1 MSARAHES
9 APLGR
14 SAAAVEGLRR
24 VHLGMID
31 AVLAG
36 EGLARVAA
44 LAARELGGAVAIV
57 LPAVDVAVAAPRLG
71 DDRLAAVGRYVTERV
86 LGRPAE
92 VPAELVAEVA
102 VVSGDQ
108 RLGSVALLDA
118 RPARHAREILQLAA
132 LAALTAVALEQGASL
147 TQRHARARLLE
158 DLRSAPAR
166 PAGEVIA
173 RARRLGCDLSE
184 GASALCVRP
193 VPGDAERVLAVIAQD
208 LPGALAVSRGDHVE
222 ALLPAPPG
230 SARVTTDA
238 AARRLA
244 ERLRRRAPTGLAPF
258 ERDAGDL
265 PRALRVA
272 ELVLVLGEREGLEL
286 DELLSGSWRMLLRV
300 AVGDPPQLEAL
311 VDSTVGPALARDRT
325 SVAELLDTL
334 RAYLDQGA
342 NMNATAAAIYAHRH
356 TIAHR
361 LGRVRELTGHDPQ
374 TPRGQA
380 QLTLGLQALATRDAA
395 AALPSSTSPPTGR
408 RAAEP
413 EVQPT
418 SAARR

>member
-1 MSARAHES
+1 MSAS
-9 APLGR
+9 AGEPAAQER
-14 SAAAVEGLRR
+14 SAAVVGGLRR
-24 VHLGMID
+24 IHLGMID
-31 AVLAG
+31 AVLAS
-36 EGLARVAA
+36 EGFARVAA

-57 LPAVDVAVAAPRLG
+57 LPAVDVAVLEPQLGEQRLPAL
-71 DDRLAAVGRYVTERV
+71 RHYVTER
-86 LGRPAE
+86 LIGRPAK
-92 VPAELVAEVA
+92 VPAGLAAEVA
-102 VVSGDQ
+102 VRSGEE

-118 RPARHAREILQLAA
+118 QPARHAREILQLAA
-132 LAALTAVALEQGASL
+132 LAALTAVTLEQGASV
-147 TQRHARARLLE
+147 TQRHARASLLE
-158 DLRSAPAR
+158 DLRGASTP

-173 RARRLGCDLSE
+173 RAKRLGCDLSE

-193 VPGDAERVLAVIAQD
+193 ASGDAERVLAVIAQE
-208 LPGALAVSRGDHVE
+208 LPGALAVPRGDRVE
-222 ALLPAPPG
+222 ALLPALPG

-244 ERLRRRAPTGLAPF
+244 HRLRRHAPTGLAPF

-272 ELVLVLGEREGLEL
+272 ELALVLGEREGIGL
-286 DELLSGSWRMLLRV
+286 DELLSGSWRLLLRV
-300 AVGDPPQLEAL
+300 ATGDPGQLEAL
-311 VDSTVGPALARDRT
+311 VDSTVGPALARDRA
-325 SVAELLDTL
+325 SLVELLDTL
-334 RAYLDQGA
+334 RAYLDHGA

-361 LGRVRELTGHDPQ
+361 LGRIRELTGHDPQ

-380 QLTLGLQALATRDAA
+380 QLALGLQALAIRNAA
-395 AALPSSTSPPTGR
+395 APLSSSTPLASR

-413 EVQPT
+413 AVQPP